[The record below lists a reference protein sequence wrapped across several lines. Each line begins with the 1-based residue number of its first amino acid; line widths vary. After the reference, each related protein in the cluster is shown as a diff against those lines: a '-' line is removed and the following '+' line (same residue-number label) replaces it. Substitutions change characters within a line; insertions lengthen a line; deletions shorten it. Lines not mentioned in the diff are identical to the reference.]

1 MSLTE
6 RSIDTDDAAVSL
18 DRELEALQQAVAR
31 ARRNRW
37 HGGDILE
44 PEFEQYLAALTDLRP
59 PAHRPA
65 TTPTVAAWDAP
76 ANPWREALAS

>member
-6 RSIDTDDAAVSL
+6 RSYDTDDAAVSL
-18 DRELEALQQAVAR
+18 DRELEALQEAVAR

-44 PEFEQYLAALTDLRP
+44 PEFEQYLAALTGT
-59 PAHRPA
+59 RPA
-65 TTPTVAAWDAP
+65 GGSTPPSDAWG
-76 ANPWREALAS
+76 NPWREAIAS

>member
-6 RSIDTDDAAVSL
+6 RSFNTDDAASL

-44 PEFEQYLAALTDLRP
+44 PEFEQYLAALTDTRSP
-59 PAHRPA
+59 SPA
-65 TTPTVAAWDAP
+65 PTWE
-76 ANPWREALAS
+76 NPWREAIAS